1 MDKLLQLFDPHYP
14 FVLSDSNH
22 FAAVHLNIIVSS
34 SDTNTVENILEA
46 VSAFKMKD
54 KVVIS

>member
-22 FAAVHLNIIVSS
+22 FAALHLNIVVSS

-54 KVVIS
+54 EVVIS